1 MGLLGH
7 FAVSNL
13 SVSIDAGPRFRFEK
27 GACRLMMWDRASQ
40 SAIVQ
45 RRGQHSGKFEK
56 IQILGN
62 QKRARATE
70 RMGESENNM
79 KAVKLSSPSGQKK
92 KKRVAPRTS
101 SSSLEEDG
109 SPVRHI
115 LCVKNKVDVKQFEE
129 VDDCFILDFDPFEP
143 IQLSKLSVSDNFA
156 GHNAPESPDVAVV
169 AEKGQ
174 VVCFPHDPFDV
185 SLCSFLFNQFSFSVA
200 LFGCCG
206 NRNPILPVACRD
218 YPHSRHL
225 CLKFPFETTPHES
238 YCELCYCYVCDSAA
252 PCVLWK
258 LAHCHASE
266 HIGDWKSRRYL
277 RKQQAAAKK

>member
-1 MGLLGH
+1 
-7 FAVSNL
+7 
-13 SVSIDAGPRFRFEK
+13 
-27 GACRLMMWDRASQ
+27 
-40 SAIVQ
+40 
-45 RRGQHSGKFEK
+45 
-56 IQILGN
+56 
-62 QKRARATE
+62 
-70 RMGESENNM
+70 MGESENNM
-79 KAVKLSSPSGQKK
+79 RAVKLSSPSGQKK
-92 KKRVAPRTS
+92 KKRVTPRTS

-109 SPVRHI
+109 SPIRHI

-156 GHNAPESPDVAVV
+156 GDNVDAPESPDVAVV

-174 VVCFPHDPFDV
+174 
-185 SLCSFLFNQFSFSVA
+185 
-200 LFGCCG
+200 
-206 NRNPILPVACRD
+206 VACRD

-252 PCVLWK
+252 PCGLWN

>member
-1 MGLLGH
+1 M
-7 FAVSNL
+7 AVAHGPSGPL
-13 SVSIDAGPRFRFEK
+13 CRIESQCVSIDAGPRFRFEK
-27 GACRLMMWDRASQ
+27 GACRLMMWDRASL

-62 QKRARATE
+62 QKRARATG

-101 SSSLEEDG
+101 SSLEEDG
-109 SPVRHI
+109 SPIRHI

-174 VVCFPHDPFDV
+174 
-185 SLCSFLFNQFSFSVA
+185 
-200 LFGCCG
+200 
-206 NRNPILPVACRD
+206 VACRD